1 MLKDR
6 AILGVVPARGGS
18 KGVPLKNIH
27 PLAGKPLLLHTAD
40 VIRAVGWFDLA
51 VVSTD
56 HPAIADVARSGGLEA
71 PFMRPPELSGD
82 RIGDYEVLVHA
93 LTEAERVANRQFDV
107 VVMLQP
113 TSPLRTADQVR
124 RTITALVESDADA
137 AWTVSP
143 TPLKYH
149 PLKQLCIQPAGR
161 LSLFDD
167 RGRQVIARQQLEP
180 VYHRNGVAYAFTR
193 GCLLELGTILPPRTE
208 AVVLD
213 GTFVSIDTLEDFAE
227 VEAAIGLRHTS
238 R

>member
-1 MLKDR
+1 VLKDR
-6 AILGVVPARGGS
+6 TILAVVPARGGS

-27 PLAGKPLLLHTAD
+27 PLAGKPLLLHTAE
-40 VIRAVGWFDLA
+40 VIRAVEWFDLA

-56 HPAIADVARSGGLEA
+56 HAAIADVARRGGLEA
-71 PFMRPPELSGD
+71 PFMRPPELAGD

-93 LTEAERVANRQFDV
+93 LTEAERVANRRFDI

-113 TSPLRTADQVR
+113 TSPLRTADHVR
-124 RTITALVESDADA
+124 QTISALAETDADA

-149 PLKQLCIQPAGR
+149 PLKQLRIEPSGA

-167 RGRQVIARQQLEP
+167 RGRQVVARQQLEP

-193 GCLLELGTILPPRTE
+193 RCLLELATILPARTQ
-208 AVVLD
+208 AIVLD

-227 VEAAIGLRHTS
+227 VEAAIGLRDIS